1 MASPA
6 RQPDIGAYQ
15 VPPPPRPVLVKKPK
29 EISLPVSDP
38 YGTLRASKNL
48 TKKISKPNLENPT
61 LDEIYSSG
69 DDDVFH
75 QDSHK
80 NHNNN
85 NNNNNNNDPF
95 GTLKAANR
103 VVNRP
108 HPSPTSRDKMDD
120 YRSTTLPRANQPP
133 PSSMY
138 SGVNHLSRDEVGL
151 ADELLKILDD
161 FQKKSY
167 TAKEMEDMFENWRKK
182 ADLSLPESLDT
193 ISGKENK
200 VYKNISECIFFT
212 LTFNI

>member
-1 MASPA
+1 VSSPA
-6 RQPDIGAYQ
+6 RNPDIGAYQ
-15 VPPPPRPVLVKKPK
+15 VPPPPRPVLAKKPSPK
-29 EISLPVSDP
+29 ENSRPENSSDP

-48 TKKISKPNLENPT
+48 VKKVSKPNLENPT

-80 NHNNN
+80 
-85 NNNNNNNDPF
+85 NNNNNDPF

-138 SGVNHLSRDEVGL
+138 SGENHLSRDEVGL

-167 TAKEMEDMFENWRKK
+167 TAKEMEDMFDNWRKK
-182 ADLSLPESLDT
+182 ADLSLPDSLDT
-193 ISGKENK
+193 ISSGGNK
-200 VYKNISECIFFT
+200 VTNQKKNVY
-212 LTFNI
+212 